1 MVELRKAQ
9 DIKYSKPE
17 TYYSW
22 PFTPLPAAEPKVDVP
37 PKGARSTTRRPLEAA
52 SGPLEAPSTL
62 PPPVG
67 IRIKPNTLVVGWE
80 AQEGRIGGYELQVT
94 DYCPI
99 DGAQPKVISYR
110 GQELQHTL
118 SGLLPLRRMTFR
130 VRAFDGSLSGQWSDS
145 CVLTTLAEPPKPE
158 PVPVTTLPRLWVT
171 SLDVN
176 DLLKYEEKRTGASQ
190 PETEAQLLAC
200 LQEHLATLKVAY
212 RFYTLQSASSST
224 DTAPNSLGMGA
235 FVAFAKAVGM
245 PGKQLHAGQLIFT
258 RAVRAV
264 RAGGTIAEAVTSAAT
279 DVRQG
284 KMELEQASLASSS
297 LAVGSSAPAK
307 GKQGRGPQAAAMEQ
321 HQFVGGVVR
330 LAAMLHQSR
339 MQNGMLSLV
348 GALSQLLSKKV
359 APHVAFDLDLQHDAF
374 KSIYHGQLMRVV
386 EHKHSERLHSIF
398 RFYATLER
406 SQAKAS
412 TGCEAQTMDIK
423 EVAEL
428 CAELQL
434 VDASFGV
441 RELVAS
447 FVRVNIDDE
456 IYGRSEG
463 GNTPSELVF
472 AEFCELLARIFEGRE
487 WRARPQAE
495 RETEGE
501 LGLIKAYHAWLSV
514 TFLPTAEAAI
524 KARRRKAA
532 KA

>member
-9 DIKYSKPE
+9 DMKYSKPE

-22 PFTPLPAAEPKVDVP
+22 PFTPVPPATPRVDEQ
-37 PKGARSTTRRPLEAA
+37 PKGARRPLEAPA
-52 SGPLEAPSTL
+52 AL

-67 IRIKPNTLVVGWE
+67 IRIEPHTLVIGWE
-80 AQEGRIGGYELQVT
+80 AHEGPTGGYELQLT
-94 DYCPI
+94 EHCPI
-99 DGAQPKVISYR
+99 DGEQPKVVAYR
-110 GQELQHTL
+110 GQGRQHTL
-118 SGLLPLRRMTFR
+118 SGLIPERKMTFR
-130 VRAFDGSLSGQWSDS
+130 VRAYDGSLSGQWSDW
-145 CVLTTLAEPPKPE
+145 CVLTTLAEPPKPA

-176 DLLKYEEKRTGASQ
+176 DLLKYDEKRTGVSQ
-190 PETEAQLLAC
+190 LETEAQLLAC
-200 LQEHLATLKVAY
+200 LQEHLATIKVAY

-224 DTAPNSLGMGA
+224 DTAPDSLGMGA

-284 KMELEQASLASSS
+284 KMEVEQASLANSS
-297 LAVGSSAPAK
+297 LAVGSSATAK
-307 GKQGRGPQAAAMEQ
+307 GKQVKGPQAAAMEQ

-330 LAAMLHQSR
+330 LAALLHQSR
-339 MQNGMLSLV
+339 MQSGALSLV
-348 GALSQLLSKKV
+348 GALGQLLSKRV
-359 APHVAFDLDLQHDAF
+359 APHVALELDLQQDAF
-374 KSIYHGQLMRVV
+374 KSIYHGQLMKVV

-398 RFYATLER
+398 RFYATLEK
-406 SQAKAS
+406 SQARAS

-456 IYGRSEG
+456 IYGHGEG

-495 RETEGE
+495 REAEGE
-501 LGLIKAYHAWLSV
+501 LGLVKAYHAWLGA
-514 TFLPTAEAAI
+514 TFLPMAEGAI
-524 KARRRKAA
+524 KARRKAA